1 MNTGDRAHNYAT
13 AFYEATFE
21 RLLGSLGAAAQAL
34 AQQPALLQRLQA
46 TDVEF
51 ADRQAALDGILVDG
65 VDPMARNLLY
75 TLVQHGDLP
84 LLGEVITSLRARMAQ
99 AAAGPTPVEVTTAT
113 PLAADQRQ
121 ALEAKLAGQYGANLA
136 YEYKVDAA
144 ILGGMIVR
152 VGDKL
157 IDGSVASRLAALK
170 QTLGVATTDLEAA
183 GVGAPSVGE
192 GRGITGE

>member
-1 MNTGDRAHNYAT
+1 MKTGDRAYNYAT

-21 RLLGSLGAAAQAL
+21 RLLGSLSATAQVL
-34 AQQPALLQRLQA
+34 AGQPALLHKLQA

-51 ADRQAALDGILVDG
+51 PERQAALDGVLVDG

-75 TLVQHGDLP
+75 TLLQHGDMP
-84 LLGEVITSLRARMAQ
+84 MLGEVITSLRARIQ
-99 AAAGPTPVEVTTAT
+99 QSAAGPTPVQVTTAS

-121 ALEAKLAGQYGANLA
+121 AVEAKLVSQYGSNLA
-136 YEYKVDAA
+136 YEYKVDST
-144 ILGGMIVR
+144 ILGGMIIR

-170 QTLGVATTDLEAA
+170 QTLGV
-183 GVGAPSVGE
+183 GAS
-192 GRGITGE
+192 